1 MFILKSFSF
10 NRSGRAQ
17 LNRRHLAARHKA
29 SGGNGL
35 GAFFHWLM
43 PALSRQRT
51 IGNALVHLG
60 TLPLT
65 AQSSLSLVRL
75 HDETLLLG
83 ITPQNITL
91 LTKTHGDP
99 ALPTATD
106 ELPIERRSSRP

>member
-10 NRSGRAQ
+10 NRPGR
-17 LNRRHLAARHKA
+17 LPRNRRSQVIQKKTL
-29 SGGNGL
+29 GWNGL
-35 GAFFHWLM
+35 GAFFQRLI

-51 IGNALVHLG
+51 ISNALVHLG

-83 ITPQNITL
+83 ITAQNITL
-91 LTKTHGDP
+91 LTKAHGDP
-99 ALPTATD
+99 ARPTATD
-106 ELPIERRSSRP
+106 DLPIERKP